1 MLYCVSGDLVFKLCQ
16 CALQISSKKN
26 DKPSCSEKCINA
38 SLKNCNENMKRE
50 IRDTY
55 VVRS

>member
-1 MLYCVSGDLVFKLCQ
+1 MFKLCQ